1 MIESF
6 YNKLGYIYFTLK
18 NKSSGINY
26 INDLVMDLY
35 HPNYFDF
42 TDEINNNNYIN

>member
-1 MIESF
+1 MVKTF
-6 YNKLGYIYFTLK
+6 YNKLGYINFTLI

-26 INDLVMDLY
+26 INDSVMDLY

-42 TDEINNNNYIN
+42 TDKINNNNYIK